1 MENGFRVYN
10 TDPLKEKEKQGE
22 SAVQTPAADVHSLD
36 TDGQKF
42 TGENTSDQTVL
53 QQEITQYYSNMWKL
67 VISSL
72 FICGF

>member
-36 TDGQKF
+36 TDGQTF
-42 TGENTSDQTVL
+42 TGENTSDQTPL
-53 QQEITQYYSNMWKL
+53 QQGITQYYNNMWKL
-67 VISSL
+67 VTYSF
-72 FICGF
+72 FICDF